1 MWFYRIIILDFIK
14 YAKLLFNKN
23 IKATCK
29 DSCKPFFHIITSRYV
44 IFRTKAM
51 HINSTHQC
59 YVVVYDLP
67 FDVMIHIVTIM

>member
-1 MWFYRIIILDFIK
+1 MWFYRISNMLNCYLTKILK
-14 YAKLLFNKN
+14 QHAKIAVNL
-23 IKATCK
+23 
-29 DSCKPFFHIITSRYV
+29 FFHIITSRYV